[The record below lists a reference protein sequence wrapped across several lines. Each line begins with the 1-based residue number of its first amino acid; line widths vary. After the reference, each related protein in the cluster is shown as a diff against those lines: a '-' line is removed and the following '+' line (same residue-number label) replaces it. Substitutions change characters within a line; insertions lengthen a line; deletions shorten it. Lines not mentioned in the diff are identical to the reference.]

1 MNIKVNFISKL
12 SKAKAVNEIVFV
24 KDKKVKNNILNPI
37 LKSILNNK
45 LFQDQLFL
53 QKEYKNKNYIFI
65 NCKKFSVTSEYEN
78 IGSKIFDYL
87 KNNKIESSY
96 IDINKIDINHIQL
109 EKIIHG
115 AKLKSYNFNLY
126 KSNNKKNKIIN

>member
-24 KDKKVKNNILNPI
+24 KDKKVKNNILNPV

-45 LFQDQLFL
+45 LFQDQLFI

-65 NCKKFSVTSEYEN
+65 NCNKLKISSDYEN
-78 IGSKIFDYL
+78 IGSKLFDYL
-87 KNNKIESSY
+87 K
-96 IDINKIDINHIQL
+96 
-109 EKIIHG
+109 
-115 AKLKSYNFNLY
+115 
-126 KSNNKKNKIIN
+126 KK